1 MSCPFCVR
9 ISFDRKQVV
18 MLFKKNVLTHEGHVV
33 NEVYTYG
40 HARFESDLS
49 VDEKNQLA
57 KLGRIGSTAQNVENG
72 FIRLLMNRTYES
84 DMIHRVIKKH
94 RTLQFGGSSEC
105 MIRLMDLGNYNK
117 SKGGIFEMTSDNG
130 GRLETL
136 HWYSPFSK

>member
-1 MSCPFCVR
+1 
-9 ISFDRKQVV
+9 

-94 RTLQFGGSSEC
+94 RTL
-105 MIRLMDLGNYNK
+105 
-117 SKGGIFEMTSDNG
+117 
-130 GRLETL
+130 
-136 HWYSPFSK
+136 